1 MFANRLRKRYRHLA
15 KWAKRGGAG
24 FFRLYDRDI
33 PEIPLVLDFYGNL
46 LSKDAARPG
55 EPAGS
60 RGAAI
65 PDGKAAL
72 AGALYKRPY
81 EKDQAEEQVWLTRMR
96 DAASAALDIPGSRIF
111 IKERKPQRGA
121 DQYEKFGRE
130 HAGFTV
136 TEGGLRFRVNLSD
149 YLDTG
154 IFSDRRL
161 LRAKIREEAAGKRV
175 LNLFAY
181 TCSLSVCAAAGK
193 ALRVDSVDLSNTYLD
208 WGRRNFALNG
218 LEAGGTKG
226 EPSFRFIRAD
236 VFRFLAENQGRGR
249 TWDLIVL
256 DPPTF
261 SNSKKMDR
269 TLDVMRDHR
278 ELIEGCLAL
287 LAPGGR
293 LWLSVNARGFRLAER
308 DFPGFTLVDM
318 TEKLRDE
325 DFRNRRIPACY
336 VFERGN

>member
-1 MFANRLRKRYRHLA
+1 MFANRLRKRCRHLT
-15 KWAKRGGAG
+15 KWAKLRGAG

-46 LSKDAARPG
+46 FSNAAPVPG
-55 EPAGS
+55 GGAG
-60 RGAAI
+60 RE
-65 PDGKAAL
+65 DAAL

-81 EKDQAEEQVWLTRMR
+81 EKDDAEERLWLTRMR
-96 DAASAALDIPGSRIF
+96 EAASAALGIPGNRIF
-111 IKERKPQRGA
+111 IKERKPQRGT

-130 HAGFTV
+130 EVNFETM
-136 TEGGLRFRVNLSD
+136 EGGLRFRVNLSD

-154 IFSDRRL
+154 IFPDRRL
-161 LRAKIREEAAGKRV
+161 LRVKIREEAAGKRV

-181 TCSLSVCAAAGK
+181 TCSFSVCAAAGK
-193 ALRVDSVDLSNTYLD
+193 AAGVDSVDLSNTYLD

-218 LEAGGTKG
+218 LEAGGLKG
-226 EPSFRFIRAD
+226 GPSFRFIRAD
-236 VFRFLAENQGRGR
+236 VFRFLAEKRRRGE

-269 TLDVMRDHR
+269 TLDVRRDHR

-293 LWLSVNARGFRLAER
+293 LWFSVNARGFKLAAG
-308 DFPGFTLVDM
+308 DFPGLALMDM

-325 DFRNRRIPACY
+325 DFRNRGIPVCY
-336 VFERGN
+336 VFERGA

>member
-15 KWAKRGGAG
+15 RWAKRCGAG

-33 PEIPLVLDFYGNL
+33 PEIPLVLDFYALVPG
-46 LSKDAARPG
+46 DRP
-55 EPAGS
+55 S
-60 RGAAI
+60 
-65 PDGKAAL
+65 L

-81 EKDQAEEQVWLTRMR
+81 EKDAAEERQWLARMR
-96 DAASAALDIPGSRIF
+96 DAASAALDIPEGRIF
-111 IKERKPQRGA
+111 IKERKAQRGA
-121 DQYEKFGRE
+121 DQYEKFGKEEVNFETR
-130 HAGFTV
+130 
-136 TEGGLRFRVNLSD
+136 EGGLRFWVNLSD

-154 IFSDRRL
+154 IFPDRRL
-161 LRAKIREEAAGKRV
+161 LRAKIREEAAGKKV

-181 TCSLSVCAAAGK
+181 TCSLSVYAVAGK
-193 ALRVDSVDLSNTYLD
+193 ATGVDSVDLSNTYLD

-218 LEAGGTKG
+218 FDTGSPGGDR
-226 EPSFRFIRAD
+226 PPFRFIRAD
-236 VFRFLAENQGRGR
+236 VFRFLEERRSQGS

-269 TLDVMRDHR
+269 TLDVRRDHR

-293 LWLSVNARGFRLAER
+293 LWISVNARGFKLTGQ
-308 DFPGFTLVDM
+308 DFPGLAFKDT

-325 DFRNRRIPACY
+325 DFRDRRIPACY
-336 VFERGN
+336 VFTRGDCR